1 MADEQLTGLLG
12 RSPLSFVGTVEHV
25 GAATTSDVA
34 IDERTAVVHVDY
46 VLHGPEML
54 LGIEGQRVTVQLAA
68 DVDPPQVGE
77 TIALFVEG
85 RSFGE
90 SIVVSEVGRLAVET
104 VEPYVSDAI
113 ERGERTAFEPLQRQL
128 ESDRW
133 REHAQGSD
141 AVVVGRVEKLENV
154 HLSTGSE
161 HDPDWWKATL
171 QVDHIERGNV
181 RPGSVEVLYANSLD
195 VSWFAAPKPKA
206 SQEGVWI
213 LHASEGALREVAP
226 FQILHPADYQPVQ
239 RLDAL
244 RETGG

>member
-1 MADEQLTGLLG
+1 VADKELTDLLG
-12 RSPLSFVGTVEHV
+12 RAPHSFIGTVEHV
-25 GAATTSDVA
+25 GAATASDVA

-68 DVDPPQVGE
+68 GVDPPPVGE

-113 ERGERTAFEPLQRQL
+113 ERGERTAFVPLERQL
-128 ESDRW
+128 ESDRL
-133 REHAQGSD
+133 REHARGSD
-141 AVVVGRVEKLENV
+141 AVVIGRAVKLEKV
-154 HLSTGSE
+154 PLSTGSE

-171 QVDHIERGNV
+171 QVDHVESGNV
-181 RPGSVEVLYANSLD
+181 QADSVEVLYANSLD
-195 VSWFAAPKPKA
+195 VSWYAAPKPKA
-206 SQEGVWI
+206 SQQGLWI
-213 LHASEGALREVAP
+213 LHATEGALREAAP
-226 FQILHPADYQPVQ
+226 FQILHPGDYQPVQ